1 MPMFLTCN
9 KNKNTQVIARLL
21 ILLYWNCNCE
31 IHLKKMFNYK
41 HMDLPYEISLHYSD
55 ITVIAYLE
63 NDKNEKLT
71 FKRRNRTK
79 HKYVY
84 YWYDENEMQIYEL
97 SIINTD
103 LKHTVSHWTCIKG
116 LSYTKCFDQQSS
128 HTTILFK
135 CWPCVSGTMVNIGMN
150 WSCQSAIVISI
161 TSSS

>member
-1 MPMFLTCN
+1 
-9 KNKNTQVIARLL
+9 
-21 ILLYWNCNCE
+21 
-31 IHLKKMFNYK
+31 
-41 HMDLPYEISLHYSD
+41 MDLPYEISLHYSD

-103 LKHTVSHWTCIKG
+103 LKHTVSH
-116 LSYTKCFDQQSS
+116 YTKVSATQNVLINKVHIQQSS
-128 HTTILFK
+128 SNVGLVYLVQ
-135 CWPCVSGTMVNIGMN
+135 W
-150 WSCQSAIVISI
+150 
-161 TSSS
+161 